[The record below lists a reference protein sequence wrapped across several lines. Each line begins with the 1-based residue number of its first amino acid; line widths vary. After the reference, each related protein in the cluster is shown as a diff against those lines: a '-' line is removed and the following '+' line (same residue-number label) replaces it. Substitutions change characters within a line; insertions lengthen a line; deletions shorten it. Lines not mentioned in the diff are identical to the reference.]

1 MVKDLDI
8 FAQAG
13 RGIAHDVVVPFKIK
27 QKKLIIED
35 RSIGFNNEI
44 RVDFVKTELDNP
56 KVNAIVIMKGTP
68 DRKFILRE

>member
-1 MVKDLDI
+1 MVVVKDLDI

-35 RSIGFNNEI
+35 RAIAFNYKI
-44 RVDFVKTELDNP
+44 RVDFVKVIYL
-56 KVNAIVIMKGTP
+56 NAYT
-68 DRKFILRE
+68 